1 MVDWKDFYSKEE
13 LYQRYDLIVN
23 QLVRNVYFNVKNNN
37 KKLVLKRRGY
47 YEGYNL
53 FFEIAKIIKGLDNT
67 IEFIVDCNI
76 FTYMY
81 LKLKNKN
88 LNIKRNK
95 EKLPCLDF
103 TEEVQ
108 KIHRGFYLPDTVLE
122 DIYEAYYKK
131 GAVIEE

>member
-1 MVDWKDFYSKEE
+1 MYEEIYTKQE
-13 LYQRYDLIVN
+13 LYQRYDIIIN
-23 QLVRNVYFNVKNNN
+23 QLVRNMYFNAKKNN
-37 KKLVLKRRGY
+37 KIVLNRRNY
-47 YEGYNL
+47 YEGYRL
-53 FFEIAKIIKGLDNT
+53 FFEIAKIVKNLDNT
-67 IEFIVDCNI
+67 VELIVDCNI
-76 FTYMY
+76 FKYIY

-88 LNIKRNK
+88 LNLKRNK

-108 KIHRGFYLPDTVLE
+108 KIHRGWYLPETVLE